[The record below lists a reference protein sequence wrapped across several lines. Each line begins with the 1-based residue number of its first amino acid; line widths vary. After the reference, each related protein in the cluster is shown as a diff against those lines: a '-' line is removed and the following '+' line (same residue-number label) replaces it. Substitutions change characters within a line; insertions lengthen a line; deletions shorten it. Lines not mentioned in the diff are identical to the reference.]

1 MKKIVIIGAGVV
13 GCSIARELSRYDAKI
28 TVLERANDVACGTT
42 KANSGVVHGGFDAK
56 PGSLKA
62 GATARTSSALTT
74 QNGTA

>member
-56 PGSLKA
+56 ISRS
-62 GATARTSSALTT
+62 GATARTSSALTI